1 MINFLVTWKRNG
13 MIFFQKEISAPS
25 EKLAKRKSFD
35 YIEVCYYIENF
46 ILAKI
51 EDVYCQVEEI

>member
-13 MIFFQKEISAPS
+13 MIFFQKEIHAAS
-25 EKLAKRKSFD
+25 EKLAKIKSFD
-35 YIEVCYYIENF
+35 YIEVRYYIENF

-51 EDVYCQVEEI
+51 EDVVCQVEEI